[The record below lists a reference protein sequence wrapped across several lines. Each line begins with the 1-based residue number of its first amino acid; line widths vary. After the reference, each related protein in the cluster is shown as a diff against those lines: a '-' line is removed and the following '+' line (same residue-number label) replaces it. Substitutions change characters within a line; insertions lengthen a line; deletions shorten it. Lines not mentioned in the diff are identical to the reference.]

1 MEMKYVVIVLMAV
14 AFANV
19 AEGQVCPDGV
29 VGTTKTTSSINSKTC
44 TLKVT
49 CPANTKLVTGN
60 TDGNQFVQCVNCN
73 KGTGLGDTPKGCD
86 AICDSSSCDVSGDR
100 GCKWSDSG
108 AETCS
113 ACEATTKTKS
123 ASGKFQDAR
132 PHSAEKPCR
141 SSCNECKHEG
151 DCIWV
156 AAWNAND
163 ATKKYQMSSNDNDST
178 CQKEGSW

>member
-1 MEMKYVVIVLMAV
+1 MTGNEICHHCSHGSRIRKRYADLSVNSTQGYVLDTS
-14 AFANV
+14 FLSV

-60 TDGNQFVQCVNCN
+60 ADGNQFVQCVNCN

-86 AICDSSSCDVSGDR
+86 AVCDSSSCDVSGDR

-113 ACEATTKTKS
+113 GIFHVIVS
-123 ASGKFQDAR
+123 RLF
-132 PHSAEKPCR
+132 
-141 SSCNECKHEG
+141 
-151 DCIWV
+151 
-156 AAWNAND
+156 
-163 ATKKYQMSSNDNDST
+163 
-178 CQKEGSW
+178 